1 MKTRLHMN
9 QKKPCP
15 SLPVYGGDGE
25 NDISVICK
33 NCWQAKY
40 TISIEFKAHTRNLRV
55 PIGFH
60 HIDVIQLVELCNA
73 SLEIKR

>member
-33 NCWQAKY
+33 NCWHKDRIPDYSFAQQ
-40 TISIEFKAHTRNLRV
+40 TRSKRSCTAL
-55 PIGFH
+55 IGDAWYQ
-60 HIDVIQLVELCNA
+60 ILVITYYIVLC
-73 SLEIKR
+73 